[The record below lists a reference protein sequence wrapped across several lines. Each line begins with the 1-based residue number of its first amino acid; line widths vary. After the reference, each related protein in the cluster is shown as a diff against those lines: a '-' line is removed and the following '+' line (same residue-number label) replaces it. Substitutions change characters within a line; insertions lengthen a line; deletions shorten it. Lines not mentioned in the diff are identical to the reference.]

1 MERTHPACG
10 TLASCQQFFRKEERA
25 GCPRTAD
32 KDVGAPA
39 KILEPVK
46 SPQRGRSKIFPED
59 LYMARNKLTL
69 IVGLI
74 LGTAL
79 LAGTV
84 VYAQTFDSP
93 LVATQ
98 EPG

>member
-46 SPQRGRSKIFPED
+46 LPQRGRSKIFPED
-59 LYMARNKLTL
+59 S
-69 IVGLI
+69 
-74 LGTAL
+74 
-79 LAGTV
+79 
-84 VYAQTFDSP
+84 VYDA
-93 LVATQ
+93 
-98 EPG
+98 